1 MALAD
6 ILNRIDVDANS
17 EAQALIDAAQ
27 AEADRLLADARAHA
41 DEAADAIAR
50 SAAREA
56 SLEAATL
63 LANAR
68 LEARD
73 ALLSAKREVLD
84 GALVRL
90 GEHIVAMPDAA
101 LHGVSRPRH
110 RGRCPRR
117 RDACSWR
124 LPTRAGLP
132 DLRAA
137 VEAAAGRDL
146 GLVFDEAAAD
156 IEHGVMLLGERDSVD
171 LSIAGIIDGQRE
183 ELLMRLAALVFG
195 DEGALA

>member
-1 MALAD
+1 VALAD
-6 ILNRIDVDANS
+6 ILNRIDIDANS
-17 EAQALIDAAQ
+17 EGQAFIDAAQ

-41 DEAADAIAR
+41 DEAAETIRRA
-50 SAAREA
+50 AAREA

-68 LEARD
+68 LAARD
-73 ALLSAKREVLD
+73 ALLTAKREVLD

-90 GEHIVAMPDAA
+90 AEQIVAMPDDRYAA
-101 LHGVSRPRH
+101 YLARAIAGVA
-110 RGRCPRR
+110 RGGERVRVAAA
-117 RDACSWR
+117 DAGR
-124 LPTRAGLP
+124 LDG
-132 DLRAA
+132 LRAA
-137 VEAAAGRDL
+137 VDAVAGRDL
-146 GLVFDEAAAD
+146 GLVFDSTAAD